1 MVGCVVGSVFGGVGS
16 DTLGRRGCCVAA
28 GAVLLTGTCATM
40 LPLCAE
46 ISFLPLFVG
55 RLLVGTAAG
64 LATCAIPAYVSEIAR
79 PEQRGGASASFQLSV
94 TSGISAASLFN
105 FNILTRSPQGWMWS
119 FAMQAPLALVFF
131 LTMVFLP
138 ESPRWLLLQSGGLE
152 RCEVAL
158 RRLRVGQ
165 SEELVKEEIFELQRC
180 VDNCANG
187 HATGC
192 KDWLD
197 WKVVIALVL
206 LVVQV
211 GAGIDMFTAY
221 NPFIFDAL
229 DGEQQQTSLLC
240 TIFAGLIMV
249 VFTAF
254 TVAVVDRVGRR
265 PLLLVGSAGMTLS
278 LTLLALPLNFGTT
291 ENILC
296 VMGYIASFSLS
307 LGPIAWVIPAELVN
321 SRIRAQVLSLGA
333 VLNWVTDYGVVSTYL
348 SLTAYAGIKG
358 AFGVYAL
365 INLVVFAFLMLCIPE
380 TAGIMLDTPHNQKKL
395 VTMKSDAFG
404 GDNNMLQP

>member
-1 MVGCVVGSVFGGVGS
+1 
-16 DTLGRRGCCVAA
+16 
-28 GAVLLTGTCATM
+28 LLTGTFATM

-46 ISFLPLFVG
+46 VSLIPLFVG
-55 RLLVGTAAG
+55 RLFVGTAAG

-105 FNILTRSPQGWMWS
+105 FNVLTRSPQGWMWS
-119 FAMQAPLALVFF
+119 FAMQAPLALLFF
-131 LTMVFLP
+131 LTMVLLP
-138 ESPRWLLLQSGGLE
+138 ESPRWLMLQSGGVE
-152 RCEVAL
+152 RCEAAL
-158 RRLRVGQ
+158 RRLRRGQ
-165 SEELVKEEIFELQRC
+165 SEELVKEEIFELQHLADR
-180 VDNCANG
+180 CANG
-187 HATGC
+187 HVTGC

-197 WKVVIALVL
+197 WKVIVALVM

-229 DGEQQQTSLLC
+229 DGQQQQTSLLC

-249 VFTAF
+249 AFTAF

-265 PLLLVGSAGMTLS
+265 PLLLIGSAGMTLS
-278 LTLLALPLNFGTT
+278 LTLLALPLGFGTT
-291 ENILC
+291 KNILC

-307 LGPIAWVIPAELVN
+307 LGPIAWVIPAELVS

-348 SLTAYAGIKG
+348 SLSAYAGIKG

-365 INLVVFAFLMLCIPE
+365 INLAVLMFLILCIPE
-380 TAGIMLDTPHNQKKL
+380 TAGITLDAPHEQKKL
-395 VTMKSDAFG
+395 TMKSDPFVG
-404 GDNNMLQP
+404 VDNNMLQP